1 MIRRFTL
8 PTLLL
13 VSTFALSITASGQNP
28 NAESHRPDIVR
39 PDHFD
44 VSKPLRDLYAVGTAR
59 TRSDFEPKRT
69 EAVGNVNPKGVDP
82 LAAQSLA
89 MSAASVSSGN
99 NFDGVPVDSARRV
112 APPDTNGAVGAT
124 QYVQWVNLRFAVF
137 DKVSGAMAAGF
148 PKQGNSIW
156 AGFAD
161 TACANNNDGDP
172 IVQYDKAANRWI
184 LTQFSVSTTPYR
196 QCVAVS
202 TTSDATGSYARY
214 SYSYSTDFNDYP
226 KLGVWPDGYYITYNM
241 FRNGATFI
249 GSKACAFDRA
259 AMLAGTAANQ
269 QCFQLSS
276 SFGSLLPSDLDGAT
290 APPTGTPNLLVNFGT
305 NALRVWK
312 FHVDWANSAN
322 STLTGPATVNV
333 AAFART
339 CNGGTCIPQPGTS
352 NQLDS
357 LADRLMYRLAYRN
370 FGDHEALVVNHSV
383 SSGSTS
389 GVRWYELRNPTGGT
403 MASGTPVVYQ
413 QGTFQPDANWRW
425 MGSAAMDKV
434 GNLAIGYSLSS
445 SSIVPSIRFAYRD
458 PADPLGTLSNE
469 TSLYVGGGSQ
479 TSTLHRWGDY
489 SSISVDPVDDCTLW
503 YTTEYIPS
511 NGSFNWNTRIANFKF
526 STCGGSPGNTPPVA
540 SFTVNCTNLDC
551 TFTDTSTDSDGSV
564 VAWNWGFGDSG
575 TSVTQNPTHTY
586 AAGGTYSVSLTVTDN
601 GGATNTST
609 QNVTVSSPTGITL
622 SAVGSKVKGLEK
634 VDLSWSGANPVDVY
648 RNGTKIAT
656 VSGTTYTDN
665 LNARGTGTY
674 AYQVCAAGT
683 STCSNTAT
691 VVF

>member
-1 MIRRFTL
+1 MRRFTL

-13 VSTFALSITASGQNP
+13 VSTFALSITASGQIP

-89 MSAASVSSGN
+89 TSAASVASGS

-290 APPTGTPNLLVNFGT
+290 GPPTGTPNLLVNFGT

-333 AAFART
+333 AAFARA

-503 YTTEYIPS
+503 YTTEYIPA

-526 STCGGSPGNTPPVA
+526 STCGGSPGNTPPSA
-540 SFTVNCTNLDC
+540 SFTFTCTDLTC

-575 TSVTQNPTHTY
+575 TSSTQNPSHTY

-609 QNVTVSSPTGITL
+609 QNVTVSPPTGITL

-634 VDLSWSGANPVDVY
+634 VDLSWSGANPVDIY
-648 RNGTKIAT
+648 RNGIKIAT
-656 VSGTTYTDN
+656 SVPGSTYTDN
-665 LNARGTGTY
+665 LNTRGAGTY

-683 STCSNTAT
+683 NTCSNTAT

>member
-1 MIRRFTL
+1 
-8 PTLLL
+8 